1 MQSFLSRLIKLQF
14 HHIDCIRHM
23 KNGICSAYCTIL
35 LHQDVSTHQIKNEIK
50 DRLEVLLVLVGKS
63 IGDTGEI
70 SLHFL
75 QSTIHIIFI

>member
-1 MQSFLSRLIKLQF
+1 MGIK
-14 HHIDCIRHM
+14 RNNV

-75 QSTIHIIFI
+75 QSTIHIIVI